1 MEIDESVLPLFSTAF
16 VPFRTLFR
24 FWWMPSSTV
33 DPVRTPHVSVVPVL
47 LDDRLLM
54 CLPSDVL
61 TRPSGSCVLGL
72 GRPPSGTSRPL
83 LSVWLTSWSMLPRLV
98 CSRSL
103 LSLSLFPLS
112 LSHSLCMQT
121 LLYQTQ
127 NQECYTKIYREK
139 VIGLLHL

>member
-103 LSLSLFPLS
+103 LSLSLSLALSSIS
-112 LSHSLCMQT
+112 LSFSLYANLIISNSEPRM
-121 LLYQTQ
+121 LY
-127 NQECYTKIYREK
+127 
-139 VIGLLHL
+139 